1 MIPDL
6 RRHGRFLVA
15 FLLGAMAG
23 LLCWRLP
30 GVDRLLV
37 FADSFCLIYLLMAWR
52 LVRRMSADDLRAH
65 ADDDDEGMW
74 LIVLM
79 AGASVL
85 LSIVA
90 IVETISHPH
99 GGFWGR
105 PVLALISVPLGW
117 AMIHTVMAFH
127 YASLWYV
134 PRQGAAGDPRERRGL
149 DFPGM
154 GPGDEAAIM
163 DFLYYSFVLGMTAQ
177 TSDTSVTS
185 TAMRRITL
193 LHSVLAF
200 FFNTVILA
208 LAVNAAVSLG
218 Q

>member
-1 MIPDL
+1 M
-6 RRHGRFLVA
+6 
-15 FLLGAMAG
+15 
-23 LLCWRLP
+23 
-30 GVDRLLV
+30 DRLLV
-37 FADSFCLIYLLMAWR
+37 FADSFCLIYLLMAWGLAR
-52 LVRRMSADDLRAH
+52 HMSADDLRAH

-74 LIVLM
+74 LIILM

-90 IVETISHPH
+90 IVETISDPH

-134 PRQGAAGDPRERRGL
+134 PRDRGEDDPAERRGL
-149 DFPGM
+149 DFPGI
-154 GPGDEAAIM
+154 GPGDEAEIM

-177 TSDTSVTS
+177 TSDTAVTNS
-185 TAMRRITL
+185 AMRRTTL
-193 LHSVLAF
+193 LHSVLSF
-200 FFNTVILA
+200 FSTP
-208 LAVNAAVSLG
+208 
-218 Q
+218 

>member
-6 RRHGRFLVA
+6 RRHARFLVA
-15 FLLGAMAG
+15 FLLGALAG
-23 LLCWRLP
+23 LLAWKLP
-30 GVDRLLV
+30 GVDRLLI
-37 FADSFCLIYLLMAWR
+37 FADGFCLIYLLMAWR

-85 LSIVA
+85 LSLIA

-99 GGFWGR
+99 GGFVLR

-134 PRQGAAGDPRERRGL
+134 PGEDGERRGL
-149 DFPGM
+149 DFPGL
-154 GPGDEAAIM
+154 GPKDEAAIM

-177 TSDTSVTS
+177 TSDTAVTS
-185 TAMRRITL
+185 TAMRRTTL
-193 LHSVLAF
+193 LHSVLSF